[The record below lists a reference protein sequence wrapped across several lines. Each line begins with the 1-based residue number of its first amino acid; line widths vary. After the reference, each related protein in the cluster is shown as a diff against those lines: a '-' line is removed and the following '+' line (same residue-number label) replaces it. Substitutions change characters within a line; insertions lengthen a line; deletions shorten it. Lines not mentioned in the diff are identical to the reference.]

1 MSQRPYPGLRAFWR
15 NEIDIFFGR
24 ERQIDE
30 ILEKLQNSHFLAVLG
45 PSGCGKSSLMRTGVL
60 SALDSGFMC
69 RAGANWLVAD
79 MKPGGSPFLA
89 LAQSLLADDTFAK
102 QYQQWFP
109 AAEVDGEEASAQWR
123 EEAQFF
129 LQASLQRGPQSL
141 HELLNDLQLPEGSS
155 ILLLV
160 DQFEEVFR
168 YQRQASNEAAEFVS
182 LILAASKHPAVY
194 TAITMRSEFLGNC
207 VAFQGL
213 PEAINQGLYLTPS
226 LDRDQLSEAI
236 AFPAK
241 VFGGD
246 VTPELVNRLLNDAGQ
261 SMDQLPLLQHA
272 LMRLWDTDDNHQLTL
287 EEYEATGGLQTMLN
301 DHLDEA
307 WTELDAEQ
315 QKLAEQLFRVLT
327 EKTPEG
333 HSIRRPVKLSETLN
347 LPGANRENMLRVIE
361 VFRAEGR
368 HFLMPPASVELTDDT
383 VIDITHESLIRQ
395 WQRLYQWV
403 DLEAEHSQLFKRLE
417 GTALRHQQGEAALLA
432 SPDLEIAL
440 HWRDMEKPTAMWA
453 QRYGE
458 NFSEVMTFLDQS
470 VDAKQAK
477 LAVEQAQLKSRNRRT
492 FISVLLGFAIAV
504 GAAVTGWLAAAN
516 SNKQLAS
523 SNQELVD
530 TKKVLT
536 QEQVSQQKLID
547 ENKDLRYQTQEA
559 PQRSAISPAR
569 AKSLWGQALNAEDP
583 SGVPLQSTSTEDIYD
598 KKIYEA
604 FMTQAR
610 LYIED
615 GRYWEARKVLL
626 DVSNL
631 RSSSSPEV
639 SYKLKLMLRKLAIT
653 GVSPSQRFDAATV
666 PLHSVALDA
675 KKNALVAVGE
685 SGWIYIYIRG
695 EKAAKYR
702 LQTEYKAHIQD
713 VAIDPDG
720 EGFVTVDDSGHT
732 IRWLWTDVSKPPTV
746 YASQYHSGA
755 AKAVAYSPDG
765 KYIVVGYT
773 GSVGRVRYFEINQT
787 LELLWT
793 GLTHKSQIS
802 EGGLTF
808 APNGL
813 VVSASH
819 DGSVR
824 FWKAKVEKEAEVLKP
839 LLHNDKPVLGM
850 SFSGD
855 GKYLATAAGQQV
867 FIWDWRQAKLV
878 HSFISEHD
886 KQIFSL
892 SWVEDQFGIERLVT
906 ASMDNSLRLWK
917 VAPEQQYQVLLEVME
932 GHTAEVGVSRLA
944 YDNATRQLFS
954 PGKEGAILQWR
965 TNLPYLQLLNTDPAK
980 PLKTALNA
988 SGSLLAVGLNNG
1000 FVQIYKTDDYTLLIE
1015 RQISNDVI
1023 EALSFD
1029 PKTQRLAIVSRE
1041 PNLGSKLSI
1050 WSYSEAG
1057 SFKKLTDFKGY
1068 DGGIKNLLFNADAS
1082 SLLLGTADG
1091 HVGRVDLSRSIG
1103 AEVRYS
1109 RLLHSNPPEKRGPES
1124 VSLSVDEKYLL
1135 TIGKRSI
1142 KNWKLGR
1149 DGLPEGEPVSEL
1161 KVSYDLYGAYFA
1173 PDGKSILAIG
1183 RGSKV
1188 NRYALDENIIS
1199 NEDVTALKGHSQTV
1213 LDAHFIPQ
1221 ANAFIT
1227 LGLDAELYAWD
1238 LSNDKALFSL
1248 RMPTHTGF
1256 PLSLMS
1262 FASSCNKQGCRFAV
1276 PLPGKKHEAGRVV
1289 IYDFI
1294 F

>member
-15 NEIDIFFGR
+15 DEIDIFFGR

-69 RAGANWLVAD
+69 QAGANWLVAD

-89 LAQSLLADDTFAK
+89 MAQSLLADQTFATH
-102 QYQQWFP
+102 YQQWFP
-109 AAEVDGEEASAQWR
+109 VNEGDGEDAKEQWLQ
-123 EEAQFF
+123 EAQYF

-141 HELLNDLQLPEGSS
+141 HELLNDLQLPEGSA

-182 LILAASKHPAVY
+182 LILAASKHPSVY

-213 PEAINQGLYLTPS
+213 PEAINKGLYLTPS
-226 LDRDQLSEAI
+226 LDRDQLSQAI

-272 LMRLWDTDDNHQLTL
+272 LMRLWDTDENHQLTL
-287 EEYEATGGLQTMLN
+287 EEYEATGGLQSMLN
-301 DHLDEA
+301 DHLNEA
-307 WTELDAEQ
+307 WTELDPDQ
-315 QKLAEQLFRVLT
+315 QHLAEQLFKLLT

-333 HSIRRPVKLSETLN
+333 HSIRRPVTFSEMLQ
-347 LPGANRENMLRVIE
+347 LAGANRENMLRVIE

-368 HFLMPPASVELTDDT
+368 HFLMPPASVALTDDT

-395 WQRLYQWV
+395 WKLLNRWV
-403 DLEAEHSQLFKRLE
+403 DSEAEHSQLFKRLE

-440 HWRDMEKPTAMWA
+440 HWRDTEKPTAIWA
-453 QRYGE
+453 HRYGE
-458 NFSEVMTFLDQS
+458 RFDAVMAFLDQS
-470 VDAKQAK
+470 IEAKRAQFA
-477 LAVEQAQLKSRNRRT
+477 LQQAQIKSRSRRT
-492 FISVLLGFAIAV
+492 FISVLLGFAIAI
-504 GAAVTGWLAAAN
+504 GAAIMGWLAAAS
-516 SNKQLAS
+516 SNKQLES
-523 SNQELVD
+523 SNQALVD
-530 TKKVLT
+530 TKKVLSR
-536 QEQVSQQKLID
+536 EQTKQQKLID

-559 PQRSAISPAR
+559 PQRSVVSTAST
-569 AKSLWGQALNAEDP
+569 KSIWSDALGSSDP
-583 SGVPLQSTSTEDIYD
+583 DVVVLQSTSAEDAYD

-615 GRYWEARKVLL
+615 GRFWEARKVLL

-631 RSSSSPEV
+631 QTSSSPEI

-653 GVSPSQRFDAATV
+653 GVSPNQRFDSAAV

-685 SGWIYIYIRG
+685 NGWVYIYIRG
-695 EKAAKYR
+695 EKEPRYR
-702 LQTEYKAHIQD
+702 LQTEAKAHIQD
-713 VAIDPDG
+713 VAIAPDG
-720 EGFVTVDDSGHT
+720 EGFVTVDDAGQT
-732 IRWLWTDVSKPPTV
+732 IRWLWSDVTKSPEV
-746 YASQYHSGA
+746 FASQPNSGA

-765 KYIVVGYT
+765 KHIVVGYT
-773 GSVGRVRYFEINQT
+773 GSVGRIRYFEVKEN

-793 GLTHKSQIS
+793 GESHKSQVS

-819 DGSVR
+819 DGTVR
-824 FWKAKVEKEAEVLKP
+824 FWKADVETETEVLKP
-839 LLHNDKPVLGM
+839 LQHNNKPVLGL
-850 SFSGD
+850 SFSKD
-855 GKYLATAAGQQV
+855 GKYLATASGRQV
-867 FIWDWRQAKLV
+867 FIWDWRQARLI
-878 HSFISEHD
+878 HSFISGHD
-886 KQIFSL
+886 KVIFSL
-892 SWVEDQFGIERLVT
+892 TWVEDQFGIERLVT
-906 ASMDNSLRLWK
+906 ASMDHTLRMWK
-917 VAPEQQYQVLLEVME
+917 VSPEQKYHVLLEVME
-932 GHTAEVGVSRLA
+932 GHSAEVGVSHMA
-944 YDNATRQLFS
+944 YDNVARQLFS
-954 PGKEGAILQWR
+954 PGKDGEVLQWR
-965 TNLPYLQLLNTDPAK
+965 TNLRYLQLLNTNPIK
-980 PLKTALNA
+980 PLKSALNT
-988 SGSLLAVGLNNG
+988 SGSLLAIGLNNG
-1000 FVQIYKTDDYTLLIE
+1000 LVRIYRTDDYALILE
-1015 RQISNDVI
+1015 REVSNDVI

-1029 PKTQRLAIVSRE
+1029 PNSERLAIISRE

-1050 WSYSEAG
+1050 WSYSEKG
-1057 SFKKLTDFKGY
+1057 DFTKLTDFKGY

-1091 HVGRVDLSRSIG
+1091 HVGRVDLTPSLG
-1103 AEVRYS
+1103 TEVRYS
-1109 RLLHSNPPEKRGPES
+1109 KLLHSNPPEKQGPES
-1124 VSLSVDEKYLL
+1124 ISLSLDEKYLL

-1142 KNWKLGR
+1142 KNWKLGN

-1161 KVSYDLYGAYFA
+1161 VVSYDLYGAYFS
-1173 PDGKSILAIG
+1173 PDGKSILAFG
-1183 RGSKV
+1183 RGSNI
-1188 NRYALDENIIS
+1188 NRYDLENNIIES
-1199 NEDVTALKGHSQTV
+1199 ENAIALKGHSQTV

-1227 LGLDAELYAWD
+1227 LGTDAELYTWD
-1238 LSNDKALFSL
+1238 LLNDKAMFSL
-1248 RMPTHTGF
+1248 RVPTHSGF

-1262 FASSCNKQGCRFAV
+1262 FSTQCNENGCRFAI
-1276 PLPGKKHEAGRVV
+1276 PLPGKKEEAGRVV
-1289 IYDFI
+1289 VYDFT